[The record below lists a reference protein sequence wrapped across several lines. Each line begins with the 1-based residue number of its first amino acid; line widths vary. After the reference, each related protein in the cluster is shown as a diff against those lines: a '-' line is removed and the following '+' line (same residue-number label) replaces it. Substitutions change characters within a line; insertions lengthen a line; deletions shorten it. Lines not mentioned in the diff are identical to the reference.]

1 MCNRKSGGWATC
13 MWLEQF
19 KGGGGWDGG
28 DGGWLGGGSISAVVT
43 GDRRGS
49 ESADT
54 EEERVGAAVLSR
66 CIHRGPNRRAVCT
79 HRLASGRLLCL
90 FCKKGI

>member
-1 MCNRKSGGWATC
+1 MHVVRTV
-13 MWLEQF
+13 Q
-19 KGGGGWDGG
+19 GGGGWDGG

-54 EEERVGAAVLSR
+54 EERVGAAVLSR